1 MNNRLLSLA
10 AAALALAALTGA
22 PSASAETLRV
32 GTECTYH
39 PFNYRDSDGTLKGY
53 DIDVAEAVAE
63 RIGAKIE
70 FVCQK
75 WDGMIPALLANKF
88 DLIVASMSITEKR
101 MKKIDFSDPYR
112 VSIGQFIAKK
122 SKNLQLFNA
131 DGSVD
136 EAGFKGIKV
145 GLQRATTYD
154 NWIQAKAPGAEV
166 VRYDSTEA
174 LYLDLKAGRV
184 DTIMTNP
191 MKAYLK
197 FLSKP
202 DGAGFDVVGPQIEEV
217 KYFGIGV
224 GIGLRKGNDA
234 LLKRINGAIG
244 EITKDGSLGKFGM
257 KYFPFTIHPKGWKG
271 TG

>member
-1 MNNRLLSLA
+1 MRKLYIPVMA
-10 AAALALAALTGA
+10 AVALAAMA
-22 PSASAETLRV
+22 AVPKASAETLRV

-39 PFNYRDSDGTLKGY
+39 PFNFRDASGELKGY
-53 DIDVAEAVAE
+53 DIDVAREVGK
-63 RIGAKIE
+63 RIGAKID
-70 FVCQK
+70 FICQK

-122 SKNLQLFNA
+122 SKNLKLFNA
-131 DGSVD
+131 DGMVND
-136 EAGFKGIKV
+136 AGFKGIRV

-154 NWIQAKAPGAEV
+154 NWIQAKAPSAEV

-174 LYLDLKAGRV
+174 LYLDLKNGRV
-184 DTIMTNP
+184 DAIMTNP
-191 MKAYLK
+191 MKAFLK

-202 DGAGFDVVGPQIEEV
+202 DGAGFGVVGPQIEET

-224 GIGLRKGNDA
+224 GVGLRKGNDA
-234 LLKRINGAIG
+234 LLKRINKAIG
-244 EITKDGSLGKFGM
+244 GITKDGSLGKFGM
-257 KYFPFTIHPKGWKG
+257 KYFPFTIHPQKWKG